1 LHPNG
6 LHPDQH
12 AIVTVPGNPFQF
24 IETNDG
30 GVMRSSGDFVDRSS
44 WCDDP
49 NRGLT
54 GASLDRCRQM
64 LSRIPSEL
72 QSLNKGLTTL
82 QFQSLSVSPHN
93 ANVLQGGTQDNGT
106 WQTDGNPV
114 KWENTI
120 IGDGGQSGFDVALP
134 GFRMHNYT
142 NASTEVNFNNGNYP
156 DWIWTADPIY
166 PGGEFYA
173 PVIVDPTVSK
183 TMFAGNNRTAYR
195 TKTAGLGALTIAEA
209 QLHCNTWTGDFAV
222 TCGDWAELGVVR
234 LTSATWGDRSGGN
247 MAAIQRTTGDT
258 STSWVATTS
267 GRVFISKNVD
277 AEPASAVTWKRI
289 DLPTTPNRFVSGIY
303 VDPANA
309 NRAWISYSGFDSNTP
324 ATPGHVFEV
333 NYSPTSGTA
342 TWVNRSFDFGDLP
355 ATNIV
360 RDDATGDLY
369 ASSDFGVSL
378 LAAGTTS
385 WVEAASGMPNVEV
398 AGLTIMPG
406 AGILYAATHG
416 QGAWRLNLR

>member
-1 LHPNG
+1 
-6 LHPDQH
+6 
-12 AIVTVPGNPFQF
+12 
-24 IETNDG
+24 
-30 GVMRSSGDFVDRSS
+30 
-44 WCDDP
+44 
-49 NRGLT
+49 
-54 GASLDRCRQM
+54 
-64 LSRIPSEL
+64 
-72 QSLNKGLTTL
+72 
-82 QFQSLSVSPHN
+82 
-93 ANVLQGGTQDNGT
+93 
-106 WQTDGNPV
+106 
-114 KWENTI
+114 
-120 IGDGGQSGFDVALP
+120 
-134 GFRMHNYT
+134 
-142 NASTEVNFNNGNYP
+142 
-156 DWIWTADPIY
+156 
-166 PGGEFYA
+166 
-173 PVIVDPTVSK
+173 
-183 TMFAGNNRTAYR
+183 
-195 TKTAGLGALTIAEA
+195 
-209 QLHCNTWTGDFAV
+209 
-222 TCGDWAELGVVR
+222 
-234 LTSATWGDRSGGN
+234 

-258 STSWVATTS
+258 STSWAATTS

-355 ATNIV
+355 VTNIA

-398 AGLTIMPG
+398 AGLTIVPG